1 MIKRT
6 ASLAAAAMLGLV
18 AANAEAALVTFQFTG
33 TVTVSSV
40 AGVSSGDTI
49 KGFYTF
55 DTAVA
60 DTFEEPPPIPDGSGP
75 HVGIYPQVTAAGFQV
90 GGLTVLTTFPNDG
103 SGAILTLNDRFG
115 QDGYSVN
122 VGSLFSLSLQD
133 TDQAALT
140 SDDLPTTPPDVSL
153 FESTQ
158 FYYSLGAVIGVL
170 DTLVIGPPNVF
181 EAVPAPAAWGLLLGG
196 LALLG
201 VAKRRRRP
209 A

>member
-1 MIKRT
+1 MIERT
-6 ASLAAAAMLGLV
+6 ASLAAALLLL
-18 AANAEAALVTFQFTG
+18 AAGTAEAALVTFQFTG
-33 TVTVSSV
+33 TVAVSSV
-40 AGVSSGDTI
+40 AGVSSGDAI

-90 GGLTVLTTFPNDG
+90 GALTVLTTFSNGG

-115 QDGYSVN
+115 LDGYSVN
-122 VGSLFSLSLQD
+122 VGALFSLSLQD
-133 TDQAALT
+133 ADQTALT
-140 SDDLPTTPPDVSL
+140 SDDLPVTPPDVSL

-158 FYYSLGAVIGVL
+158 FYYNVGAIIGSLN
-170 DTLVIGPPNVF
+170 TLVIGPPNVV
-181 EAVPAPAAWGLLLGG
+181 EAVPAPAALSVLLGG
-196 LALLG
+196 LAILG
-201 VAKRRRRP
+201 MAQGRRRR